1 MKEEEKREE
10 YEVEI
15 LSREIITTYPKLRQ
29 PALTSL
35 VTYVAAGLPP
45 ESISI
50 LLTDVEPEKPEALA
64 EQIRAGKGPLWGR
77 YLEEERKRVRK
88 RIEERLAAKPE
99 VYRV

>member
-64 EQIRAGKGPLWGR
+64 EQIRAGRALCGGATWRRSGSEFVSVSR
-77 YLEEERKRVRK
+77 SG
-88 RIEERLAAKPE
+88 
-99 VYRV
+99 